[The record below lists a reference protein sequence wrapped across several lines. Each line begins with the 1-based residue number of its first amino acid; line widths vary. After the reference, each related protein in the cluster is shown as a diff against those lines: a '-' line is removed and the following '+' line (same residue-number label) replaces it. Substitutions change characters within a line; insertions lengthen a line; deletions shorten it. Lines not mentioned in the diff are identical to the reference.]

1 MKGRKQTLSYRHLFK
16 ALQWGLILF
25 CLGFAIVGGVVA
37 ERLLE
42 LLHCQPHANPALRSC
57 SWLSNALGM
66 RLTPFLTA
74 GGVTDYPFVLL
85 HNFWALIALWVLA
98 LVGLRRAA
106 RNAATAPVAVP
117 SRSQAAAP
125 GVAGAG
131 LARWAARTLFWALLL
146 GLIGFCIAL
155 GMPILG
161 TQVAREVLGTLG
173 CSPGTFDPFSS
184 PCMSA
189 PGFWTHRLALYVI
202 PLAGPLMAPV
212 WLVMA
217 FWDVLI
223 AWMLLTVAAYCLQR
237 RLALRV
243 S

>member
-1 MKGRKQTLSYRHLFK
+1 MSYRHLFK
-16 ALQWGLILF
+16 ILQWGLILF
-25 CLGFAIVGGVVA
+25 CLGFAIVGGVLA

-66 RLTPFLTA
+66 RLAPFLTA
-74 GGVTDYPFVLL
+74 EGVTDYPFVLL

-98 LVGLRRAA
+98 LILLRRAD
-106 RNAATAPVAVP
+106 RNAVRAPTMA
-117 SRSQAAAP
+117 
-125 GVAGAG
+125 GTGHTGIAGADM
-131 LARWAARTLFWALLL
+131 ARWAARAVFGLLLL
-146 GLIGFCIAL
+146 GLIGFCVAFGTPL
-155 GMPILG
+155 LG
-161 TQVAREVLGTLG
+161 THMAREVLATLG

-202 PLAGPLMAPV
+202 PLAGPLLAPV

-223 AWMLLTVAAYCLQR
+223 AWMLLTTAAYFLQR
-237 RLALRV
+237 RLALRA